1 MMNAPQVH
9 SGHLTKLVTHID
21 AVLDAQV
28 QYTLVLGEQRVPL
41 NGLIGQQVRLE
52 HLGQINCSNCGRK
65 TKKSYSQGYCFPC
78 MQKLPQ
84 CDLCIMSPERCHF
97 DAGTCRDEAWGQAFC
112 MQPHIVYLANSS
124 GLKVGIT
131 RGSQIPTR
139 WIDQGATQAMPIF
152 RVKSRYQAGLIE
164 DCLREHVADRTHW
177 QKMLKGNSDPVD
189 LEEIRDSIIAQSE
202 SGLSA
207 IEQKFG
213 LLAIQRLYHQ
223 QIVDINFPVLEF
235 PEKVK
240 SLNFDKQPIV
250 EGVLQ
255 GIKGQYLIFED
266 ETVFNVRSNEGTVI
280 GLDIV

>member
-97 DAGTCRDEAWGQAFC
+97 DLGTCRDEAWGQAFC

-131 RGSQIPTR
+131 RVNQMPTR
-139 WIDQGATQAMPIF
+139 WLDQGATQAMPIMQVAT
-152 RVKSRYQAGLIE
+152 RKLSGDVETVLKQYVADKTNWRKLLKGDA
-164 DCLREHVADRTHW
+164 EHVDLAHAADALLN
-177 QKMLKGNSDPVD
+177 QAEED
-189 LEEIRDSIIAQSE
+189 LEALLGNLNHTDYQW
-202 SGLSA
+202 LDTPA
-207 IEQKFG
+207 ISM
-213 LLAIQRLYHQ
+213 RY
-223 QIVDINFPVLEF
+223 PVLEY
-235 PEKVK
+235 PAKIV
-240 SLNFDKQPIV
+240 SHNLDKEPV
-250 EGVLQ
+250 LEGRLM
-255 GIKGQYLIFED
+255 GIKGQYLIFD
-266 ETVFNVRSNEGTVI
+266 TSVI
-280 GLDIV
+280 NIRKYSSYLVQFSS

>member
-97 DAGTCRDEAWGQAFC
+97 DAGTCRDEAWGQACC
-112 MQPHIVYLANSS
+112 M
-124 GLKVGIT
+124 
-131 RGSQIPTR
+131 
-139 WIDQGATQAMPIF
+139 
-152 RVKSRYQAGLIE
+152 
-164 DCLREHVADRTHW
+164 
-177 QKMLKGNSDPVD
+177 
-189 LEEIRDSIIAQSE
+189 
-202 SGLSA
+202 
-207 IEQKFG
+207 
-213 LLAIQRLYHQ
+213 
-223 QIVDINFPVLEF
+223 
-235 PEKVK
+235 
-240 SLNFDKQPIV
+240 
-250 EGVLQ
+250 
-255 GIKGQYLIFED
+255 
-266 ETVFNVRSNEGTVI
+266 
-280 GLDIV
+280 

>member
-1 MMNAPQVH
+1 MNAPQVH

-131 RGSQIPTR
+131 RVNQMPTR
-139 WIDQGATQAMPIF
+139 WLDQGATQAMPIMQVAT
-152 RVKSRYQAGLIE
+152 RKLSGDVETVLKQYVADKTNWRKLLKGDA
-164 DCLREHVADRTHW
+164 EHVDLAHAADALLN
-177 QKMLKGNSDPVD
+177 QAEED
-189 LEEIRDSIIAQSE
+189 LEALLGNLNHTDYQW
-202 SGLSA
+202 LDTPA
-207 IEQKFG
+207 ISM
-213 LLAIQRLYHQ
+213 RY
-223 QIVDINFPVLEF
+223 PVLEY
-235 PEKVK
+235 PAKIV
-240 SLNFDKQPIV
+240 SHNLDKEPV
-250 EGVLQ
+250 LEGRLM
-255 GIKGQYLIFED
+255 GIKGQYLIFD
-266 ETVFNVRSNEGTVI
+266 TSVI
-280 GLDIV
+280 NIRKYSSYLVQFSS